1 MEDTI
6 YTDEQL
12 IGMLRAGDEDAER
25 QLYERY
31 KQTVRSRAHTYFL
44 IGADHEDLVQEGMIG
59 LYKAVLEYDPERE
72 ASFRGF
78 ADLCIT
84 RQILTAIKR
93 ATRKK
98 HAPLNTYVSLNQP
111 IFEEGGDQTLFDTMQ
126 NLRVVD
132 PEEQL
137 IGQEEYDRIQ
147 KYLHDNL
154 SSLEQTVLGLYLNGF
169 SYQQIAQ
176 KLDRPP
182 KSIDNALQRIKHKL
196 ELLRNPG
203 TEEKKV

>member
-1 MEDTI
+1 MEDCTF
-6 YTDEQL
+6 TDEQL
-12 IGMLRAGDEDAER
+12 IEMLRAGDEEAER

-31 KQTVRSRAHTYFL
+31 KQTVRSRARTYFL

-59 LYKAVLEYDPERE
+59 LYKAVLEYNPERE
-72 ASFRGF
+72 VSFHGF

-137 IGQEEYDRIQ
+137 IGQEEYERIQ
-147 KYLHDNL
+147 KYLQENL
-154 SSLEQTVLGLYLNGF
+154 SSLEQTVLGLYLNGL

-176 KLDRPP
+176 KLNRPP

-196 ELLRNPG
+196 ELLRDVSIA
-203 TEEKKV
+203 EKG

>member
-1 MEDTI
+1 MEEST

-12 IGMLRAGDEDAER
+12 IEMLRGGDEDAER

-147 KYLHDNL
+147 RYLHDNL

-176 KLDRPP
+176 RLDRPP

-196 ELLRNPG
+196 ELLRNTT
-203 TEEKKV
+203 TEEKR

>member
-1 MEDTI
+1 MEDCTF
-6 YTDEQL
+6 TDEQL
-12 IGMLRAGDEDAER
+12 IEMLRTGDEEAER

-31 KQTVRSRAHTYFL
+31 KQTVRSRARTYFL

-59 LYKAVLEYDPERE
+59 LYKAVLEYNPERE
-72 ASFRGF
+72 VSFRGF

-111 IFEEGGDQTLFDTMQ
+111 LFEEGGDQTLFDTMQ

-137 IGQEEYDRIQ
+137 IGQEEYERIQ
-147 KYLHDNL
+147 KYLQENL
-154 SSLEQTVLGLYLNGF
+154 SSLEQTVLGLYLNGL

-176 KLDRPP
+176 KLNRPP

-196 ELLRNPG
+196 ELLRD
-203 TEEKKV
+203 TSIAEKG

>member
-1 MEDTI
+1 MENT
-6 YTDEQL
+6 YSDEEL
-12 IGMLRAGDEDAER
+12 LAMLRSGDAEAER
-25 QLYERY
+25 MLYERY
-31 KQTVRSRAHTYFL
+31 KQAVRSRAHTYFL

-59 LYKAVLEYDPERE
+59 LYKAVLEYNPEKE
-72 ASFRGF
+72 SSFHSF

-98 HAPLNTYVSLNQP
+98 HGPLNSYVSLNQSR
-111 IFEEGGDQTLFDTMQ
+111 FESGNDQTLFDTMQ
-126 NLRVVD
+126 NQRIID

-137 IGQEEYDRIQ
+137 IGQEEYEQILQ
-147 KYLHDNL
+147 YLKKNL
-154 SSLEQTVLGLYLNGF
+154 SSLEQTVLGLYLNGY
-169 SYQQIAQ
+169 SYQQIAL

-196 ELLRNPG
+196 EILRG
-203 TEEKKV
+203 KQTD

>member
-1 MEDTI
+1 MEDCTF
-6 YTDEQL
+6 TDEQL
-12 IGMLRAGDEDAER
+12 IEMLRAGDEEAER

-31 KQTVRSRAHTYFL
+31 KQTVRSRARTYFL

-59 LYKAVLEYDPERE
+59 LYKAVLEYNPERE
-72 ASFRGF
+72 VSFRGF

-111 IFEEGGDQTLFDTMQ
+111 LFEEGGDQTLFDTMQ

-137 IGQEEYDRIQ
+137 IGQEEYERIQ
-147 KYLHDNL
+147 KYLQENL
-154 SSLEQTVLGLYLNGF
+154 SSLEQTVLGLYLNGL

-176 KLDRPP
+176 KLNRPP

-196 ELLRNPG
+196 ELLRD
-203 TEEKKV
+203 TSIAEKG

>member
-1 MEDTI
+1 MEDNT

-12 IGMLRAGDEDAER
+12 IVMLRAGDEEAER

-31 KQTVRSRAHTYFL
+31 KQAVRSRAHTYFL

-72 ASFRGF
+72 TSFHSF
-78 ADLCIT
+78 ADLCIM

-93 ATRKK
+93 ANRKK

-111 IFEEGGDQTLFDTMQ
+111 LFEEGGDQTLFDTMQ

-137 IGQEEYDRIQ
+137 IGQEEYERIQ
-147 KYLHDNL
+147 KYLQENL
-154 SSLEQTVLGLYLNGF
+154 SSLEQTVLGLYLNGL

-196 ELLRNPG
+196 ELLRN
-203 TEEKKV
+203 TRNDDMR

>member
-1 MEDTI
+1 METRPS
-6 YTDEQL
+6 DEQL
-12 IGMLRAGDEDAER
+12 IEQLRAGDADAER
-25 QLYERY
+25 MLYERY

-59 LYKAVLEYDPERE
+59 LYKAVCEYDPNKA
-72 ASFRGF
+72 ASFHSF

-98 HAPLNTYVSLNQP
+98 HGPLNTYVSLNQP
-111 IFEEGGDQTLFDTMQ
+111 KFERENDQTLFDTVQ

-137 IGQEEYDRIQ
+137 IGREEYDRILS
-147 KYLHDNL
+147 YLKENL
-154 SSLEQTVLGLYLNGF
+154 SSMEQTVLGMYLNGF

-176 KLDRPP
+176 KLDRTP
-182 KSIDNALQRIKHKL
+182 KSIDNAIQRVKRKL
-196 ELLRNPG
+196 ETFREANMF
-203 TEEKKV
+203 